1 MTDWVRARRFLPC
14 WVTLVCIL
22 IVVWTCVPGWWA
34 SPPAEPLQRIT
45 GLDADGTPAQDDG
58 AAHSL
63 ASGQVAGSMP
73 DPVLDI
79 QGSSGRV
86 YSVMAFGD
94 ILLARTPG
102 ARVLQHGFRYP
113 FTGIRDLVGS
123 ADIAFANLESPA
135 SWLGSPYPGKPE
147 NVTFR
152 ADPATLFG
160 LAWAG
165 FDLVSLAN
173 NHMNDYG
180 PRALAETL
188 DFLDLLGIARVGAG
202 RDLEEAR
209 RAVVLERD
217 GVRFAFLAYAQP
229 IWSVIGARP
238 AAAGRTWARIEERFH
253 GPLPEPKPP
262 TRPDSSRSSLAG
274 VAIADLQSMIEDVA
288 WVQSFIRPDYLFV
301 SVHWGDELQRMP
313 NRFQRAFGRAAI
325 DAGATAV
332 LGHHPHVLQ
341 AVEEYQGGLILYS
354 LGNLIFDM
362 RADITYESAAFN
374 LKLEAGRLVG
384 LEIIPLRIGRGTY
397 IPVPTQGRDAQS
409 ILEGIRSWSGA
420 TGRAIRIEDGRGLLD
435 LY

>member
-1 MTDWVRARRFLPC
+1 MTSWFQARRFLPC
-14 WVTLVCIL
+14 WVTLVCVLIL
-22 IVVWTCVPGWWA
+22 VWTCGPGWL
-34 SPPAEPLQRIT
+34 SSSSSESLQPVSEPVLVP
-45 GLDADGTPAQDDG
+45 DHAVAAVEDPEAD
-58 AAHSL
+58 
-63 ASGQVAGSMP
+63 SGQAP
-73 DPVLDI
+73 P
-79 QGSSGRV
+79 RV
-86 YSVMAFGD
+86 FSVMAFGD

-102 ARVLQHGFRYP
+102 SRVLHHGFRYP
-113 FTGIRDLVGS
+113 FTSIRDLVSS
-123 ADIAFANLESPA
+123 ADIAFTNLENPA
-135 SWLGSPYPGKPE
+135 SWLGAPFPGKPE

-180 PRALAETL
+180 PRALTETL
-188 DFLDLLGIARVGAG
+188 DFLDLLGVGRVGAG

-217 GVRFAFLAYAQP
+217 GVRFAFLAYAEP

-238 AAAGRTWARIEERFH
+238 AAAGKTWARIEERFH
-253 GPLPEPKPP
+253 GPLPTPVPP
-262 TRPDSSRSSLAG
+262 ARPDSYRSSLAG
-274 VAIADLQSMIEDVA
+274 VAIADLQSMTEDVA
-288 WVQSFIRPDYLFV
+288 RVLSLLQPDYLFV

-341 AVEEYQGGLILYS
+341 AVEKYQGGLIIYS

-362 RADITYESAAFN
+362 AADATYETAAFN
-374 LKLEAGRLVG
+374 LKMEAGRLAS
-384 LEIIPLRIGRGTY
+384 LEIIPIRIGRGSY
-397 IPVPTQGRDAQS
+397 VPALAQGRDAQG

-420 TGRAIRIEDGRGLLD
+420 TGRSIRIEDGRGQLD
-435 LY
+435 LR

>member
-1 MTDWVRARRFLPC
+1 MMIRIRSKRSLPC
-14 WVTLVCIL
+14 WVTLFCIL
-22 IVVWTCVPGWWA
+22 ILAWTCTPGWLA
-34 SPPAEPLQRIT
+34 SPFPEAGLPTADPGSGSAQEGVSPHVLACSQAVGTAEEPV
-45 GLDADGTPAQDDG
+45 
-58 AAHSL
+58 AHTR
-63 ASGQVAGSMP
+63 P
-73 DPVLDI
+73 
-79 QGSSGRV
+79 SSGRV
-86 YSVMAFGD
+86 FSVMAFGD

-102 ARVLQHGFRYP
+102 ERVLQYGFRYP
-113 FTGIRDLVGS
+113 FTGIRDLVNS
-123 ADIAFANLESPA
+123 ADIAFANLENPA
-135 SWLGSPYPGKPE
+135 SWFGAPYPGKPE
-147 NVTFR
+147 NVSFR

-188 DFLDLLGIARVGAG
+188 DFLDLLGVARVGAG

-209 RAVVLERD
+209 RAVVLERE
-217 GVRFAFLAYAQP
+217 GVRFAFLAYAEP

-238 AAAGRTWARIEERFH
+238 AAAGRTWTRIEERFH
-253 GPLPEPKPP
+253 GPLPVQKPP
-262 TRPDSSRSSLAG
+262 ARPDSSGSSLAG
-274 VAIADLQSMIEDVA
+274 VAIADLQSMTEDVA
-288 WVQSFIRPDYLFV
+288 RVLSFVRPDYLFV

-313 NRFQRAFGRAAI
+313 NRFQRTFGRAAI

-341 AVEEYQGGLILYS
+341 GVEKYRGGLIIYS

-362 RADITYESAAFN
+362 RADSTYETAAFN

-397 IPVPTQGRDAQS
+397 VPALAQGRDAQA
-409 ILEGIRSWSGA
+409 ILEGIRTWSGA
-420 TGRAIRIEDGRGLLD
+420 TGRALRIEGGRGLLALD
-435 LY
+435 

>member
-1 MTDWVRARRFLPC
+1 
-14 WVTLVCIL
+14 
-22 IVVWTCVPGWWA
+22 
-34 SPPAEPLQRIT
+34 
-45 GLDADGTPAQDDG
+45 
-58 AAHSL
+58 
-63 ASGQVAGSMP
+63 
-73 DPVLDI
+73 
-79 QGSSGRV
+79 
-86 YSVMAFGD
+86 MAFGD

-102 ARVLQHGFRYP
+102 ERVLQYGFRYP
-113 FTGIRDLVGS
+113 FTGIRDLVNS
-123 ADIAFANLESPA
+123 ADIAFANLENPA
-135 SWLGSPYPGKPE
+135 SWFGAPYPGKPE
-147 NVTFR
+147 NVSFR

-188 DFLDLLGIARVGAG
+188 DFLDLLGVARVGAG

-209 RAVVLERD
+209 RAVVLERE
-217 GVRFAFLAYAQP
+217 GVRFAFLAYAEP

-238 AAAGRTWARIEERFH
+238 AAAGRTWTRIEERFH
-253 GPLPEPKPP
+253 GPLPVQKPP
-262 TRPDSSRSSLAG
+262 ARPDSSGSSLAG
-274 VAIADLQSMIEDVA
+274 VAIADLQSMTEDVA
-288 WVQSFIRPDYLFV
+288 RVLSFVRPDYLFV

-313 NRFQRAFGRAAI
+313 NRFQRTFGRAAI

-341 AVEEYQGGLILYS
+341 GVEKYRGGLIIYS

-362 RADITYESAAFN
+362 RADSTYETAAFN

-397 IPVPTQGRDAQS
+397 VPALAQGRDAQA
-409 ILEGIRSWSGA
+409 ILEGIRTWSGA
-420 TGRAIRIEDGRGLLD
+420 TGRALRIEGGRGLLALD
-435 LY
+435 